1 MSGTAGSVSA
11 DEDPS
16 QNQSSKDK
24 GKVQPSGRKF
34 AGRIMVNSVSCY
46 TAETATNILFEQK
59 KKKQKKKAPPIG
71 SARDFPCRPCV
82 TRATKS
88 PGYECASQDNT
99 GAACWACA
107 KNGHTC
113 RPVPPGAVAAVR
125 AFWELNR
132 QIDDMNEDPCD
143 AWRSAAQRAA
153 QQLRACSAAPAPALA
168 PRALEA
174 IAEAARLWTQLNKLD
189 EESVEEDEDGEDEGN

>member
-1 MSGTAGSVSA
+1 
-11 DEDPS
+11 
-16 QNQSSKDK
+16 
-24 GKVQPSGRKF
+24 
-34 AGRIMVNSVSCY
+34 MVNSVSCY

-132 QIDDMNEDPCD
+132 QIDDMNEDPGD

-168 PRALEA
+168 PRGEADGKTLEERKVAALEA

>member
-1 MSGTAGSVSA
+1 MSGTVVSVSA

-16 QNQSSKDK
+16 QNQGSKDK

-34 AGRIMVNSVSCY
+34 AGRIM
-46 TAETATNILFEQK
+46 
-59 KKKQKKKAPPIG
+59 
-71 SARDFPCRPCV
+71 
-82 TRATKS
+82 S

-168 PRALEA
+168 PRGEA
-174 IAEAARLWTQLNKLD
+174 DGKTLSRSERLQRWRLLLRLLG
-189 EESVEEDEDGEDEGN
+189 SGL